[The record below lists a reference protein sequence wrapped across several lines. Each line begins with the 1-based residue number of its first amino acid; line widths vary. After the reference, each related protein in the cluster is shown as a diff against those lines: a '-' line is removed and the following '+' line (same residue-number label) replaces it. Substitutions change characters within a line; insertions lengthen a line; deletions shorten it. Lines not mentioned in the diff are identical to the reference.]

1 MKETTQI
8 KQGFKQTEVGVIP
21 EDWEV
26 VLLSECAVFGS
37 GTTPSRELQD
47 RYYKNGLTPWI
58 KTLDLNNSEIY
69 NVDERVTETA
79 LREVSSLKIYPE
91 NSVLVAMYGGF
102 NQIGRTGILA
112 IKACV
117 NQAITVIQCD
127 RKKLAPAFLINY
139 LNFNVD
145 YWKSVASSSRKDPNI
160 TSKDVKEFPIP
171 LPPTLA
177 EQEAIAGALSDM
189 DALIAAQGQLIAK
202 KRALKQGAMQ
212 ELLTGKRRLTGF
224 GAGSGYQQ
232 TEVGRIPE
240 DWEVRELGELVLQKP
255 NYGINAPAVP
265 FNEDLPTYLRITD
278 ISEDGDFIRSGKVSV
293 NNPEALSYLLD
304 EGDLV
309 FARTGA
315 SVGKTYLY
323 SSQDGELVFAGF
335 LIRVKADPQKLLPSY
350 LKYWT
355 QSKFYKDW
363 IIENSTR
370 TGQPGINSNEFVKLP
385 LPLPPTLAE
394 QGAIARV
401 LSDMDTELSQL
412 EAQLGKYEQVKQGM
426 MQELLTGKTRLI

>member
-240 DWEVRELGELVLQKP
+240 DWEVRELGEVADLGNQKFNPINSSVEYKCVELEHIEPESGHLLGFTNTQDLRSLKSKFEPGDVLFGK
-255 NYGINAPAVP
+255 
-265 FNEDLPTYLRITD
+265 LR
-278 ISEDGDFIRSGKVSV
+278 
-293 NNPEALSYLLD
+293 P
-304 EGDLV
+304 
-309 FARTGA
+309 
-315 SVGKTYLY
+315 
-323 SSQDGELVFAGF
+323 
-335 LIRVKADPQKLLPSY
+335 Y
-350 LKYWT
+350 LKKYFAPNFEGVCSTEIWVLKPKIGIDSAWLFYLI
-355 QSKFYKDW
+355 QSKW
-363 IIENSTR
+363 IEEAANLSEGTKMPRANWATVST
-370 TGQPGINSNEFVKLP
+370 TFIPS
-385 LPLPPTLAE
+385 PPTLAE
-394 QGAIARV
+394 QQAIGTA
-401 LSDMDTELSQL
+401 LSDIDTELSQL